1 MILPKWKET
10 KEGIIV
16 LIEEDLITEMK
27 IIITITIIEILIRIG
42 ELEVIALIL
51 IEIDVPALG
60 MEEVELPEE
69 WMEWIYKEEGDDL
82 TVIMYIYIDIF
93 ILKMLIGK
101 KKQYV

>member
-27 IIITITIIEILIRIG
+27 IIIITIIEILIRIG

-51 IEIDVPALG
+51 IETGVPALE
-60 MEEVELPEE
+60 MEEVE
-69 WMEWIYKEEGDDL
+69 
-82 TVIMYIYIDIF
+82 
-93 ILKMLIGK
+93 
-101 KKQYV
+101 